1 MVRVLVTYER
11 EPDAERYARH
21 VADFASKVPRATF
34 RHGKVF
40 GSPFGDPSFA
50 YVAEWE
56 FEDMDA
62 FKEGARSAPFNDA
75 GRDATEMGFPFQVH
89 FADMSE

>member
-1 MVRVLVTYER
+1 MVRVLITYER

-21 VADFASKVPRATF
+21 VADYASKVPRATF

-40 GSPFGDPSFA
+40 GAPFGEPSFA

-56 FEDMDA
+56 FEDMEA
-62 FKEGARSAPFNDA
+62 ARSDPFNDA
-75 GRDATEMGFPFQVH
+75 GDDAQAMGISFQVH
-89 FADMSE
+89 FAEISE